1 MDSSTNGKL
10 DLLGRIA
17 EMKRIYTVIESSI
30 KDSACIVVTSG
41 VHGEGKSTLTAGLAL
56 AASKAGD
63 KKVLVVDFNWYAPS
77 LDSIFEVEK
86 GDRESFLVEGWP
98 LEKLVRSTK
107 VPNLDVLPAPESKNQ
122 QESDKGEWA
131 GFFSGILKQAK
142 EKYDMVVVDTSA
154 AYPTNQRM
162 VDPIEICKS
171 SDGVVIVTLTN
182 VTPRQELK
190 RACTAI
196 ETVGANILGIVANHW
211 QNPLF

>member
-1 MDSSTNGKL
+1 MNSSTNGKL

-41 VHGEGKSTLTAGLAL
+41 VHGEGKSTLSAGLAI
-56 AASKAGD
+56 AASKARN
-63 KKVLVVDFNWYAPS
+63 KKVLVVDFNWYSPS
-77 LDSIFEVEK
+77 MDSIFDVEK
-86 GDRESFLVEGWP
+86 GDRDSFLVEGWP

-107 VPNLDVLPAPESKNQ
+107 VPNLDVLPAPESKTP
-122 QESDKGEWA
+122 QESETREWA
-131 GFFSGILKQAK
+131 GFFSEILKQAK

-171 SDGVVIVTLTN
+171 SDGVVVVTLTN

>member
-1 MDSSTNGKL
+1 MNSSTNGKL

-41 VHGEGKSTLTAGLAL
+41 VHGEGKSTLSAGLAI
-56 AASKAGD
+56 AASKDGN
-63 KKVLVVDFNWYAPS
+63 KKVLAVDFNWYAPS
-77 LDSIFEVEK
+77 LDSIFDVEK
-86 GDRESFLVEGWP
+86 TESDSFLVKGWP
-98 LEKLVRSTK
+98 IEKLVRPTK
-107 VPNLDVLPAPESKNQ
+107 IPNLDVLPAPESKKQ
-122 QESDKGEWA
+122 PGSDKKDDA
-131 GFFSGILKQAK
+131 RFFSDILKQAK
-142 EKYDMVVVDTSA
+142 ERYDMVVVDTGA

-162 VDPIEICKS
+162 IDPIEICKS

-182 VTPRQELK
+182 VTPRQDLK